1 MKLPQLPQDK
11 ANHFIYGAFI
21 YALFALVFEPLACIF
36 LVMSAAFFKEFYDT
50 YTDSDFSFGD
60 FFATT
65 FGGLFSMLLIN
76 ETTGLFIR

>member
-21 YALFALVFEPLACIF
+21 YALLAIVFEPLACIF

-65 FGGLFSMLLIN
+65 FGGLFSMLLMY
-76 ETTGLFIR
+76 ETTGLFVR